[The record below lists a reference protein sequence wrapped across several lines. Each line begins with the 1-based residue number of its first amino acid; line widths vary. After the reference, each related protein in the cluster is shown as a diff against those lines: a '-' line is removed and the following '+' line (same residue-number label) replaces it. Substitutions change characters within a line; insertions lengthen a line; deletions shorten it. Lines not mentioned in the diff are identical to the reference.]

1 VGELRPEIRAAVEA
15 VARHFS
21 ATWHEGGDLA
31 SAYVTRGGRRIAVE
45 IGILARRSAGRAAP
59 AKPRLRY
66 DRVALR
72 FVRDLRE
79 RLRPALANGE
89 AAILTIRA
97 PILQAGKTVDAL
109 EKRFRSRRGGS
120 SGKAEMNALDFGNR
134 IGIRFLRNAWRGS
147 EVLAF
152 VHSEGSKPAI
162 IANAAQSLLEC
173 MRAKAG
179 STGAAVAGERW
190 LVLLGASALGNTY
203 RDACLQLSNP
213 APFEKIV
220 LVAEGG
226 RVEPVAG

>member
-1 VGELRPEIRAAVEA
+1 MGALRPEERAAIGA

-21 ATWHEGGDLA
+21 ATWHEGGDPA
-31 SAYVTRGGRRIAVE
+31 DAYLTRGGRRIGVE
-45 IGILARRSAGRAAP
+45 VGNLARRSDGRDAP

-72 FVRDLRE
+72 FVRDLRD

-109 EKRFRSRRGGS
+109 EARLRSRRGGR
-120 SGKAEMNALDFGNR
+120 SGKTELKARAFGNQ
-134 IGIRFLRNAWRGS
+134 IGIRLLRNAWRGS

-152 VHSEGSKPAI
+152 VHSEGSHPAI
-162 IANAAQSLLEC
+162 IANAAQSLLAC
-173 MRAKAG
+173 LRAKAG
-179 STGAAVAGERW
+179 STAAAVEGERW
-190 LVLLGASALGNTY
+190 LVLLGTAALGDAY
-203 RDACLQLSNP
+203 RDACSQLSDP

-226 RVEPVAG
+226 RVETVAG